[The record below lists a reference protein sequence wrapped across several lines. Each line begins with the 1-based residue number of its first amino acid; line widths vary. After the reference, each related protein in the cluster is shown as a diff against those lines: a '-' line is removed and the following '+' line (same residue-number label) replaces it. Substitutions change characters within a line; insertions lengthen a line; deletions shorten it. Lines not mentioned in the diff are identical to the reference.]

1 MRYQK
6 KNDGTVAVIAVI
18 DARHSLWSKYNNPA
32 AVVRITSSQQN
43 HQEVQNEHFLKEEFK

>member
-1 MRYQK
+1 MRYPK